1 MKTIHGWNASD
12 ELVAFKK
19 DFENKTGIIVDIAEN
34 RQYFH
39 WKRLIFKKKLNCD
52 DLEIISNYIKNTFME
67 KGRYTHLLPS
77 ITSWENYLVLTVD
90 VEEIENFIMK
100 K

>member
-19 DFENKTGIIVDIAEN
+19 DFENKTGIIVNIAEN
-34 RQYFH
+34 PQYFH
-39 WKRLIFKKKLNCD
+39 WKRLVFKKKLNCD

-67 KGRYTHLLPS
+67 KTLIFYLPLVRGKTIWYLL
-77 ITSWENYLVLTVD
+77 
-90 VEEIENFIMK
+90 
-100 K
+100 